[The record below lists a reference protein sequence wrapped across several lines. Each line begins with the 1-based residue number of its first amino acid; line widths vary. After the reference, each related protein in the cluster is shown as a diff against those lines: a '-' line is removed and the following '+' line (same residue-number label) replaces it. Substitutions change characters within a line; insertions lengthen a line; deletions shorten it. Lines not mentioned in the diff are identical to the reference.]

1 MRFPSPHLA
10 DASGLLAVGG
20 DLSIERL
27 MLAYQ
32 LGIFPWYDED
42 ESPILWHS
50 PEERFVITPQS
61 FRVGRSIKK
70 LLSRH
75 RFEVAYDR
83 DFPQVVA
90 QCARIPRAGQNG
102 TWLGPQ
108 MIKAYCA
115 LHEAGHA
122 HSAEAYL
129 DGVLIGGLYGVTLGG
144 CFFGESMFSR
154 EEGASK
160 VVFGTLAPKLF
171 ALGYGVID
179 CQMYTEHLAR
189 FGAQTIVRS
198 NFETILSAH
207 RNQHLVTPWPPQAP
221 KPSKPV
227 G

>member
-20 DLSIERL
+20 DLSIDRL

-50 PEERFVITPQS
+50 PEERFVITPQC
-61 FRVGRSIKK
+61 FRFGRSIKK

-75 RFEVAYDR
+75 RFELAYDR
-83 DFPQVVA
+83 DFHQVVA

-102 TWLGPQ
+102 TWLGPK
-108 MIKAYCA
+108 MIKAYCD
-115 LHEAGHA
+115 LHDAGHA

-129 DGVLIGGLYGVTLGG
+129 DGVLVGGLYGVTLGG
-144 CFFGESMFSR
+144 CFFGESMFSL
-154 EEGASK
+154 EHGASK
-160 VVFGTLAPKLF
+160 VVFGALAPKLF
-171 ALGYGVID
+171 ELGYGVID

-189 FGAQTIVRS
+189 FGAQTVVRS
-198 NFETILSAH
+198 NFEIMMSAH
-207 RNQHLVTPWPPQAP
+207 RNQQLVVSW
-221 KPSKPV
+221 PSKAP
-227 G
+227 

>member
-42 ESPILWHS
+42 ESPILWHA
-50 PEERFVITPQS
+50 PEERFVVTPER
-61 FRVGRSIKK
+61 FRFGRSIKK

-108 MIKAYCA
+108 MVKAYCD
-115 LHEAGHA
+115 LHDAGHA

-129 DGVLIGGLYGVTLGG
+129 DGVLVGGLYGVTLGG

-154 EEGASK
+154 AEGASK
-160 VVFGTLAPKLF
+160 VVFATLAPQLF
-171 ALGYGVID
+171 TLGYGVID

-189 FGAQTIVRS
+189 FGAQSVVRS
-198 NFETILSAH
+198 DFERLMSTH
-207 RNQHLVTPWPPQAP
+207 RNQRLTTSWPQAAA
-221 KPSKPV
+221 PSKPV